1 MYIRCEQSFPV
12 NFLSFYRV
20 EIEFPTTLYRY
31 DAGRHSATGNRVPK
45 AIADKKRALGNVIMP
60 RQSRE
65 NTTEE
70 KRRMRNQRRKR
81 KRLSRTDREREN
93 REMRTQKERDAYSR
107 AKGLARMYYGKW
119 KALVEQN
126 KKTLDKT
133 KVSTRLASK

>member
-1 MYIRCEQSFPV
+1 
-12 NFLSFYRV
+12 
-20 EIEFPTTLYRY
+20 
-31 DAGRHSATGNRVPK
+31 
-45 AIADKKRALGNVIMP
+45 MP

-65 NTTEE
+65 NTIEE

-81 KRLSRTDREREN
+81 KRLSRTAREREN

-133 KVSTRLASK
+133 KVGTRLASK